1 MTQDPGRQF
10 LFDQQRPQR
19 SSYGAGKSEGFFEEY
34 QKLDQA
40 FIWLLGFET
49 LVLMIIFLVADIPWW
64 TYAIIGVITAPI
76 MLFMINMKLHV
87 MMDEMGVH
95 YEMSPF
101 FFGKKE
107 SISWNEIESI
117 NVRKF
122 AGFMENSGYGKKR
135 HKNKVVYRLEGSQA
149 IEITMKDGKKIIFST
164 RKGKNLSELISRSVI
179 K

>member
-1 MTQDPGRQF
+1 MNEDLRRFQINQQSFRRDPG
-10 LFDQQRPQR
+10 DGRP
-19 SSYGAGKSEGFFEEY
+19 EGFFEEF
-34 QKLDQA
+34 QKLDKA
-40 FIWLLGFET
+40 WIWLLAFET
-49 LVLMIIFLVADIPWW
+49 VILMIIFFVAKMPWW
-64 TYAIIGVITAPI
+64 IFIVIGIIPASI
-76 MLFMINMKLHV
+76 MVFFIQMKLHV
-87 MMDEMGVH
+87 MMDEKGIH

-149 IEITMKDGKKIIFST
+149 IEITRKDGKKIIFST